1 MNSALPVLVVEDN
14 DEDFDMLQ
22 LAFQAAAVPNPLV
35 RCSDG
40 EETLEYLFRRGRYPS
55 AEQAPRPGLVL
66 LDLNLPGVDG
76 RQVLE
81 QVKADPVLRGIPVI
95 VFSTSD
101 NPKDVQSCY
110 QSGVSAYLL
119 KPVDLERFE
128 RMVRLLK
135 EFYLEFVVLPEGP
148 QSREERRR

>member
-22 LAFQAAAVPNPLV
+22 LAFQAAAVSNPLL
-35 RCSDG
+35 RCQDG
-40 EETLEYLFRRGRYPS
+40 EETLEFLLRQGRYS
-55 AEQAPRPGLVL
+55 NAEQAPRPGLVL
-66 LDLNLPGVDG
+66 LDLNLPGLDG

-81 QVKADPVLRGIPVI
+81 RIKAEPALRGIPVI
-95 VFSTSD
+95 VFSTSN
-101 NPKDVQSCY
+101 NPRDVQSCY

-148 QSREERRR
+148 QAREEQWR

>member
-1 MNSALPVLVVEDN
+1 MNSAPPVLVVEDN

-22 LAFQAAAVPNPLV
+22 LAFQSAAVPNALL
-35 RCSDG
+35 RCQDG
-40 EETLEYLFRRGRYPS
+40 EETLDFLLRQGRYAQ
-55 AEQAPRPGLVL
+55 AEHAVRPGLIL
-66 LDLNLPGVDG
+66 LDLNLPGLDG

-81 QVKADPVLRGIPVI
+81 RIKADSQLRAIPVI

-101 NPKDVQSCY
+101 NPRDVQSCY

-135 EFYLEFVVLPEGP
+135 EFWLEFVVLPEGP
-148 QSREERRR
+148 HSQPERWR